1 MYQEKKSNIQPQ
13 IYSYLVMFLFFFAK
27 FQVVAIFL
35 PHVVMSVIGVFQSD
49 DFCISF
55 NSTLLA
61 NVSFVATK
69 KNFAILLK

>member
-1 MYQEKKSNIQPQ
+1 
-13 IYSYLVMFLFFFAK
+13 MFLFFFFAK

-61 NVSFVATK
+61 KVFFVESK
-69 KNFAILLK
+69 KNFAI